1 MILLVNSTTKTSITG
16 EIFGS
21 VNNIQLAESFKQKG
35 FDIDRKQITI
45 TTIFIISIKKKDFFC

>member
-1 MILLVNSTTKTSITG
+1 MILLVNSTTKTSTTG
-16 EIFGS
+16 KIFGS